1 MGRILMVVVEHTS
14 SDARLA
20 WVERQFWID
29 QDVALAAAEDWLAEL
44 DPADD
49 GALRRRLEV
58 QRASIMTRRGDP
70 RQGAAT
76 VQRILDWAEE
86 HGDRTLQ
93 SRCHEVLGSIF
104 ELVGDRALALEHAVA
119 TNDLLDAD
127 ESPLMRSAARLTL
140 ADALGSAGS
149 FDESRRRYGEALRL
163 VIDDPETG
171 IRYTILNNLAYT
183 EYLADNQDA
192 ALAAVENL
200 IALSTLHDRPIGMYA
215 RDTIARVYLTA
226 GRLDEAEATLLA
238 AMEAK
243 PVDYLPDSIAAA
255 LVTLI
260 ETYRRQGCLV
270 EAQTVV
276 DQCLALTT
284 EHGLVRWATEVAR
297 EQAEIF
303 AALEDYKAA
312 FEAYRSY
319 HAQSVALTAGENE
332 SRGSILEAMFQAAES
347 RRESE
352 RYREMAQ
359 RDPLTELHNRRFADD
374 HLGTLLTELR
384 EGGPPVA
391 IAMLDVDHFKRIND
405 DLTHAVG
412 DQVLQVLAR
421 ILADPMKHLPG
432 GIAARLGGEEF
443 LLVMPGV
450 TADDA
455 FALCEKVRA
464 AVAGYDWSAINAG
477 LRVTASLGVAV
488 APTDA
493 DTGAALLRV
502 ADVRMYVA
510 KRDGRNRVV
519 FQGD

>member
-1 MGRILMVVVEHTS
+1 MMVAVEHGS
-14 SDARLA
+14 VEERLA
-20 WVERQFWID
+20 WVERQFWVD
-29 QDVALAAAEDWLAEL
+29 QDSALAAAEAWLTTLKSGE
-44 DPADD
+44 DS
-49 GALRRRLEV
+49 ALRRRLEV
-58 QRASIMTRRGDP
+58 QRVSIMTRRGDP
-70 RQGAAT
+70 REGAAT
-76 VQRILDWAEE
+76 VQRILEWAER

-119 TNDLLDAD
+119 TNDLLDES
-127 ESPLMRSAARLTL
+127 ESPLMRAAARLTL

-149 FDESRRRYGEALRL
+149 FDEARRRYGEALRL
-163 VIDDPETG
+163 VIDDPDTG

-183 EYLADNQDA
+183 EYLADNMDA

-200 IALSTLHDRPIGMYA
+200 IALSTLHERPIGMYA
-215 RDTIARVYLTA
+215 RDTIARVYLMA

-238 AMEAK
+238 AMKAK

-255 LVTLI
+255 LVTLM
-260 ETYRRQGCLV
+260 ETYRRQGCLD
-270 EAQTVV
+270 EAQAVV

-284 EHGLVRWATEVAR
+284 EYGLARWATEAAR

-303 AALEDYKAA
+303 AELGDYRAA

-352 RYREMAQ
+352 RYREMAE
-359 RDPLTELHNRRFADD
+359 RDPLTGLHNRRFADE
-374 HLGTLLTELR
+374 HLTTLLTDLR
-384 EGGPPVA
+384 EGGSPVA

-405 DLTHAVG
+405 DLTHEVG
-412 DQVLQVLAR
+412 DQVLRVLAR
-421 ILADPMKHLPG
+421 ILSDAVTAVPG
-432 GIAARLGGEEF
+432 GTVARLGGEEF
-443 LLVMPGV
+443 LLVMPG
-450 TADDA
+450 AAAAEA
-455 FALCEKVRA
+455 FALCESARLAIAGHDWA
-464 AVAGYDWSAINAG
+464 AITAG
-477 LRVTASLGVAV
+477 LHVTASLGVAF
-488 APTDA
+488 APADA
-493 DTGAALLRV
+493 DTTSALVRS

-519 FQGD
+519 SQSD

>member
-1 MGRILMVVVEHTS
+1 MAVVGDRTVDE
-14 SDARLA
+14 RLD

-29 QDVALAAAEDWLAEL
+29 QDVALAAAETWLAEL
-44 DPADD
+44 GPADD

-58 QRASIMTRRGDP
+58 QKASIMTRRGDP

-76 VQRILDWAEE
+76 VQRILDWAQQQ
-86 HGDRTLQ
+86 GDRTLQ

-104 ELVGDRALALEHAVA
+104 ELVGDRTLALEHAVA
-119 TNDLLDAD
+119 TNDLLDTS

-149 FDESRRRYGEALRL
+149 FDEARRRYGEALRL

-200 IALSTLHDRPIGMYA
+200 IALSTLHERPIGMYA

-226 GRLDEAEATLLA
+226 GRLDDAEDTLLA

-255 LVTLI
+255 QVTLV
-260 ETYRRQGCLV
+260 ETYRRQGALDK
-270 EAQTVV
+270 AQAVI
-276 DQCLALTT
+276 DQCRELTA
-284 EHGLVRWATEVAR
+284 EHGLARWATELTR

-303 AALEDYKAA
+303 AERADFRSA

-319 HAQSVALTAGENE
+319 HAQAVALTAGENE
-332 SRGSILEAMFQAAES
+332 SRGSILEAMFQTAES

-352 RYREMAQ
+352 RYREMAE
-359 RDPLTELHNRRFADD
+359 RDPLTELHNRRFADQ
-374 HLGTLLTELR
+374 HLTALLTGLR
-384 EGGPPVA
+384 EGGSPLA

-405 DLTHAVG
+405 DLTHEVG
-412 DQVLQVLAR
+412 DQVLQVLAGILTDAMTR
-421 ILADPMKHLPG
+421 IPG
-432 GIAARLGGEEF
+432 GVVARLGGEEF

-450 TADDA
+450 ATDA
-455 FALCEKVRA
+455 VCALCEQVRA
-464 AVAGYDWSAINAG
+464 DVAGHDWSAINAG
-477 LRVTASLGVAV
+477 LRVTASLGVAF
-488 APTDA
+488 APADA
-493 DTGAALLRV
+493 DTSSALVRA

-519 FQGD
+519 YQGD